1 MSTRPTRFS
10 PVVLSQIAGHV
21 QQGMSAA
28 EIAEKIGCKVGTLRV
43 RCSQHGISLRR
54 RNGSLAKMKHES
66 RVRLTIL
73 LFEATAD
80 ALERRGRKSGMSRSK
95 FAATLIEHI
104 VRDDLY
110 AAVIDADSSELHH
123 HAMHHHATR
132 RSP

>member
-1 MSTRPTRFS
+1 MSTRPTKFS
-10 PVVLSQIAGHV
+10 SVVLSEIAGLI
-21 QQGMSAA
+21 QQGMSAE
-28 EIAEKIGCKVGTLRV
+28 EIAERIGCKVGSLRV

-54 RNGSLAKMKHES
+54 RNGSLAKSKNES

-73 LFEATAD
+73 LLEATAD
-80 ALERRGRKSGMSRSK
+80 ALQRRGKKIGMSRTK

-123 HAMHHHATR
+123 AAP
-132 RSP
+132 RSQ